1 MIKEVLV
8 VSFRKG
14 ESVKMRKLY
23 ALIVILLIGSLISPI
38 IGQAEGSMAYSAK
51 ANIPENQINKTL
63 TYFDLKMEPGQEQE
77 ISLTVSNSSDKQTT
91 IILSPNSATTNQNG
105 VIDYGQNKG
114 KVDSTLKIPLSS
126 VISKEQEVTL
136 APNETKQVL
145 FTLKMPD
152 KLFNGILLGGFYVTK
167 KEEAEDSKEA
177 EKNVQIKNNYSYV
190 IGIQLRET
198 LEKVKPQLKMN
209 QIKPALLNY
218 RTAVTVNLQNTE
230 ATIIKEFDVHAK
242 VRKKG
247 NGTVLHEATK
257 TDMSMAPN
265 SNFDFPI
272 SWDNQSL
279 EPGTYTLEMTAKS
292 GENQWT
298 FEEDF
303 TISAKESKTLN
314 TDAVELEK
322 KAPNWTLII
331 LSVIGA
337 MTLLIGGMLYLIY
350 KHKKKKEAARK
361 ARIRMQKR
369 RKKLN
374 KKKPEVEK

>member
-1 MIKEVLV
+1 
-8 VSFRKG
+8 
-14 ESVKMRKLY
+14 MRKLY

-198 LEKVKPQLKMN
+198 LEEVKPQLKMN

-374 KKKPEVEK
+374 KKKSEVEK

>member
-198 LEKVKPQLKMN
+198 LEEVKPQLKMN

-257 TDMSMAPN
+257 ADMSMAPN

-279 EPGTYTLEMTAKS
+279 EPGTYTLDMTAKS

-374 KKKPEVEK
+374 KKKSEVEK

>member
-152 KLFNGILLGGFYVTK
+152 KLFNGVLLGGFYVTK
-167 KEEAEDSKEA
+167 KEEAEDLKEA

-198 LEKVKPQLKMN
+198 LEEVKPQLKMN

-218 RTAVTVNLQNTE
+218 RTAVTVNIQNTE

>member
-218 RTAVTVNLQNTE
+218 RTAVTVNIQNTE

-303 TISAKESKTLN
+303 TISVKESKTLN

>member
-14 ESVKMRKLY
+14 ESIKMRKLY
-23 ALIVILLIGSLISPI
+23 SLIVILLIGSLISPI
-38 IGQAEGSMAYSAK
+38 IGRAEGSMAYSAK

-77 ISLTVSNSSDKQTT
+77 ITLTVSNSSDKQTT
-91 IILSPNSATTNQNG
+91 IILSPNIATTNQNG
-105 VIDYGQNKG
+105 VIDYSQTKG
-114 KVDSTLKIPLSS
+114 KLDSTLKTPLSS

-136 APNETKQVL
+136 APNETKQVP

-152 KLFNGILLGGFYVTK
+152 KSFNGLLLGGFYVTK

-190 IGIQLRET
+190 IGIQLRES
-198 LEKVKPQLKMN
+198 LEEVKAQLKMN

-247 NGTVLHEATK
+247 NGTVLQEATK
-257 TDMSMAPN
+257 TEMSMAPN

-279 EPGTYTLEMTAKS
+279 EPGTYTLDMTAKS

-331 LSVIGA
+331 LSVIAA
-337 MTLLIGGMLYLIY
+337 MTLLVGGMLYLIY

-374 KKKPEVEK
+374 KKKPEVGK

>member
-14 ESVKMRKLY
+14 ESIKMRKLY
-23 ALIVILLIGSLISPI
+23 SLIVILLIGGLISPI
-38 IGQAEGSMAYSAK
+38 IGRAEGSMAYSAK

-77 ISLTVSNSSDKQTT
+77 ITLTVSNSSDKQTT
-91 IILSPNSATTNQNG
+91 IILSPNIATTNQNG
-105 VIDYGQNKG
+105 VIDYSQTKG
-114 KVDSTLKIPLSS
+114 KLDSTLKTPLSS

-136 APNETKQVL
+136 APNETKQVP

-152 KLFNGILLGGFYVTK
+152 KSFNGLLLGGFYVTK

-190 IGIQLRET
+190 IGIQLRES
-198 LEKVKPQLKMN
+198 LEEVKPQLKMN

-257 TDMSMAPN
+257 TEMSMAPN

-279 EPGTYTLEMTAKS
+279 EPGTYTLDMTAKS

-331 LSVIGA
+331 LSVIAA

-374 KKKPEVEK
+374 KKKPEVGK

>member
-198 LEKVKPQLKMN
+198 LEEVKPQLKMN

>member
-14 ESVKMRKLY
+14 ESIKMRKLY
-23 ALIVILLIGSLISPI
+23 SLIVILLIGSLISPI
-38 IGQAEGSMAYSAK
+38 IGRAEGSMAYSAK

-77 ISLTVSNSSDKQTT
+77 ITLTVSNSSDKQTT
-91 IILSPNSATTNQNG
+91 IILSPNIATTNQNG
-105 VIDYGQNKG
+105 VIDYSQTKG
-114 KVDSTLKIPLSS
+114 KLDSTLKTPLSS

-136 APNETKQVL
+136 APNETKQVP

-152 KLFNGILLGGFYVTK
+152 KSFNGLLLGGFYVTK

-190 IGIQLRET
+190 IGIQLRES
-198 LEKVKPQLKMN
+198 LEEVKPQLKMN

-279 EPGTYTLEMTAKS
+279 EPGTYTLDMTAKS

-374 KKKPEVEK
+374 KKKPEVGK

>member
-14 ESVKMRKLY
+14 ESIKMRKLY
-23 ALIVILLIGSLISPI
+23 SLIVILLIGSLISPI
-38 IGQAEGSMAYSAK
+38 IGRAEGSMAYSAK

-77 ISLTVSNSSDKQTT
+77 ITLTVSNSSDKQTT
-91 IILSPNSATTNQNG
+91 IILSPNIATTNQNG
-105 VIDYGQNKG
+105 VIDYSQTKG
-114 KVDSTLKIPLSS
+114 KLDSTLKTPLSS

-136 APNETKQVL
+136 APNETKQVP

-152 KLFNGILLGGFYVTK
+152 KSFNGLLLGGFYVTK

-190 IGIQLRET
+190 IGIQLRES
-198 LEKVKPQLKMN
+198 LEEVKAQLKMN

-247 NGTVLHEATK
+247 NGTVLQEATK
-257 TDMSMAPN
+257 TEMSMAPN

-279 EPGTYTLEMTAKS
+279 EPGTYTLDMTAKS

-331 LSVIGA
+331 LSVIAA

-374 KKKPEVEK
+374 KKKPEVGK